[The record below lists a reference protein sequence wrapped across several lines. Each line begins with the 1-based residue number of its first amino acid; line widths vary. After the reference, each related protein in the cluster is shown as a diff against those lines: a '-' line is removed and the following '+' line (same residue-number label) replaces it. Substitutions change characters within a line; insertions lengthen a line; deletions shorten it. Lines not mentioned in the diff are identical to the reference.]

1 MKISVIGTR
10 GFPLIEGGVEKH
22 CENLYPLMSNDISLT
37 VYRRKPFV
45 STDGSYS
52 NIRFVD
58 LPSTKIKGVEAFLH
72 SFLATV
78 HALLCK
84 PDVVHFHNI
93 GPALFCPL
101 LKLRKIAVVLTFH
114 SPNYEH
120 DKWGRFAKGLLRFSE
135 KIALNAADKII
146 FVNRFQMEKYES
158 KIRAKSVFIP
168 NGVKVPLI
176 PESDYYLHEI
186 GVQKGKYVLSVGRIT
201 PEKGFD
207 TLIRA
212 FRKAKPDGYKLVIA
226 GGVKF
231 ETAYMDWLKTIGDDK
246 DIIFTGNVFGDS
258 LAQLYANA
266 GLYVLSSN
274 NEGFPIVLLEA
285 MSYGLDVVVTDIP
298 ATRLFDLEEN
308 DYVAVGNV
316 DQMAEKIRQ
325 RLQNV
330 ASRKYDLS
338 QYDWKEIANTV
349 ATLCEQACLKR

>member
-10 GFPLIEGGVEKH
+10 GFPMIEGGVEKH
-22 CENLYPLMSNDISLT
+22 CENLYPLMDDDITLT

-45 STDGSYS
+45 SGISSYK
-52 NIRFVD
+52 NIKFVD
-58 LPSTKIKGVEAFLH
+58 LPSTKIKGIEAFLH

-78 HALLCK
+78 HALFHK
-84 PDVVHFHNI
+84 PDVVHYHNI
-93 GPALFCPL
+93 GPAMFSPL
-101 LKLRKIAVVLTFH
+101 LRLRKISVVLTFH

-120 DKWGRFAKGLLRFSE
+120 DKWGRFAKGLLKFSE
-135 KIALNAADKII
+135 KIALNTADKII
-146 FVNRFQMEKYES
+146 FVNRFQMEKYSED
-158 KIRAKSVFIP
+158 IRAKSVFVP
-168 NGVKVPLI
+168 NGVKTPRI
-176 PESDYYLHEI
+176 PENDNYLHEI

-212 FRKAKPDGYKLVIA
+212 FRKAKPEGYKLVIA

-231 ETAYMDWLKTIGDDK
+231 ETAYMDWLRTIGDDE

-285 MSYGLDVVVTDIP
+285 ISYDLDVVVTDIP
-298 ATRLFDLEEN
+298 ATRLFDLQED
-308 DYVAVGNV
+308 DYVEVGN
-316 DQMAEKIRQ
+316 DNQMAEKITQ

-330 ASRKYDLS
+330 RKRKYDLS
-338 QYDWKEIANTV
+338 QYDWKSIADSV
-349 ATLCEQACLKR
+349 ASLCTQACQSK

>member
-1 MKISVIGTR
+1 M
-10 GFPLIEGGVEKH
+10 IEGGVEKH
-22 CENLYPLMSNDISLT
+22 CESLYPLMGNDVSVT

-45 STDGSYS
+45 TEPGQYP

-78 HALLCK
+78 HALFSK
-84 PDVVHFHNI
+84 PDVVHYHNI

-101 LKLRKIAVVLTFH
+101 LKFRKIAVVLTFH

-158 KIRAKSVFIP
+158 KIRDKSVFIP
-168 NGVKVPLI
+168 NGVKTPLI
-176 PESDYYLHEI
+176 PENDNYLREI
-186 GVQKGKYVLSVGRIT
+186 GVTKGKYVLSVGRIT

-207 TLIRA
+207 ILIHA
-212 FRKAKPDGYKLVIA
+212 FKKAKPNGYKLVIA

-231 ETAYMDWLKTIGDDK
+231 ETAYMDWLKTIGDDE

-298 ATRLFDLEEN
+298 ATRLFDLDEN
-308 DYVAVGNV
+308 DYVAVGNA
-316 DQMAEKIRQ
+316 DQMAEKIAQ
-325 RLQNV
+325 RLQHI

-338 QYDWKEIANTV
+338 QYDWKTITDSVV
-349 ATLCEQACLKR
+349 ALYAQACLRK